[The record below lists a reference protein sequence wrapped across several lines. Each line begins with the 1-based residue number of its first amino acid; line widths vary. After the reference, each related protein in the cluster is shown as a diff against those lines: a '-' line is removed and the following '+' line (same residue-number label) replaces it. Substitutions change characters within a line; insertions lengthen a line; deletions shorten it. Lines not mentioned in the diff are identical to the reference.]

1 MPSYTIGLDYG
12 TGSVRAIL
20 VSTTG
25 EEVAAHVYDYPHGA
39 AGVVISQRDPNL
51 ARQHPRDYE
60 TGAEA
65 AVKGVLKE
73 GAEKKGVRPEEI
85 IGIGVDTT
93 GSTPLPVDSHGVPL
107 AYDKR
112 FADDPN
118 ALAWL
123 WKDHTSHAEAEE
135 ITSVG
140 GKMHPEYLAKI
151 GNRYSSEWFWAKILH
166 CARVA
171 PAVFDAAA
179 TWVEIADWIPA
190 MLCDTLKPAQVRRGV
205 CAAGHKAFFNAHWGG
220 YPDVE
225 FLKALDPR
233 LERMRKS
240 LPEKV
245 FTVADQ
251 AGTLSENW
259 AKRLGLKA
267 GIPVAV
273 GAFDV
278 HLGAVGSGITPGT
291 LVKIMGTSTC
301 DLAIAPVSEKIADVP
316 GICGIVDGSVL
327 PGFFGLEAGQSA
339 VGDIFNWFVNVIVPG
354 GRVGSR
360 SCEAF
365 PESGGAQAGRIGVV
379 GARLAQRQPHDSGR
393 SAADRFDCGTDAALE
408 PGRDLPSPDRGH
420 GIRRPGD
427 YGALRRVRL
436 HRETDRQRRRHCSE
450 KPRGDA
456 DLRRHYGAA
465 HCGHTQ
471 SANLRA
477 GCRDCRRGGGGQK
490 GRRIR

>member
-1 MPSYTIGLDYG
+1 MPSYSIGLDYG

-20 VSTTG
+20 VSTSG

-166 CARVA
+166 CAGVSA
-171 PAVFDAAA
+171 GG
-179 TWVEIADWIPA
+179 
-190 MLCDTLKPAQVRRGV
+190 VRCSG
-205 CAAGHKAFFNAHWGG
+205 
-220 YPDVE
+220 
-225 FLKALDPR
+225 
-233 LERMRKS
+233 
-240 LPEKV
+240 
-245 FTVADQ
+245 
-251 AGTLSENW
+251 
-259 AKRLGLKA
+259 
-267 GIPVAV
+267 
-273 GAFDV
+273 
-278 HLGAVGSGITPGT
+278 HLG
-291 LVKIMGTSTC
+291 
-301 DLAIAPVSEKIADVP
+301 
-316 GICGIVDGSVL
+316 
-327 PGFFGLEAGQSA
+327 
-339 VGDIFNWFVNVIVPG
+339 
-354 GRVGSR
+354 
-360 SCEAF
+360 
-365 PESGGAQAGRIGVV
+365 
-379 GARLAQRQPHDSGR
+379 
-393 SAADRFDCGTDAALE
+393 
-408 PGRDLPSPDRGH
+408 
-420 GIRRPGD
+420 
-427 YGALRRVRL
+427 
-436 HRETDRQRRRHCSE
+436 
-450 KPRGDA
+450 
-456 DLRRHYGAA
+456 
-465 HCGHTQ
+465 
-471 SANLRA
+471 
-477 GCRDCRRGGGGQK
+477 
-490 GRRIR
+490 